1 MAKFNASSLRSLS
14 SSTITTSL
22 RTHYLTNQLRMGN
35 RIHITSAFD
44 LRLYVSPELATPG
57 VLGTV

>member
-1 MAKFNASSLRSLS
+1 
-14 SSTITTSL
+14 
-22 RTHYLTNQLRMGN
+22 MGN